1 MLDIFYVLVFSEILV
16 SDIFSF
22 AGKMKFRCDM
32 KILWQDLVDS

>member
-1 MLDIFYVLVFSEILV
+1 LV

-22 AGKMKFRCDM
+22 TGKMKFRCDM